1 MNSKSIDI
9 DFYSRQ
15 IRTFGLDTTKNIM
28 KMKVLIYGIRG
39 LGMEIAKN
47 IILMGPNSVSL
58 YDKNLITHYD
68 LGSGFYFTEVQI
80 NKENRDEGC
89 VNKLAMLNPYVDV
102 NVLKN
107 DLISSIELYDII
119 VITELISRN
128 LLNKINEICRKIK
141 NRINLWSCIRIN
153 IFYFFRFWRRIY
165 CEKYKW

>member
-1 MNSKSIDI
+1 MFQDCNSLASIDLSNFKINSKSIDI

-89 VNKLAMLNPYVDV
+89 VNKLVMLNPYVDV

-107 DLISSIELYDII
+107 EYDPEGNPGIPTPATVVYRKGYELDS
-119 VITELISRN
+119 VLGDVGEKGFKN
-128 LLNKINEICRKIK
+128 LLVKSGVVK
-141 NRINLWSCIRIN
+141 
-153 IFYFFRFWRRIY
+153 
-165 CEKYKW
+165 